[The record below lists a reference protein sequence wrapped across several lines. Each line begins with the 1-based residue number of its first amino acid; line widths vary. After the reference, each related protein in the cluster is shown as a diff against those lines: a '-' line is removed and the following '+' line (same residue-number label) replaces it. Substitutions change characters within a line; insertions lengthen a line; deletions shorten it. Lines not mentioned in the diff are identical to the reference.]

1 MEKLISRFIALQTMP
16 AGEAESTTD
25 IAQCLGF
32 SLHASLEVEADQ
44 RAQLE
49 RLARYLSRPPV
60 ASSALLWFRS

>member
-32 SLHASLEVEADQ
+32 SL